1 MSTKYAALCDIGR
14 HARSRGPSCVCY
26 RTDQQEGLT
35 LHSQGKRS
43 HNACRLQSM
52 HAATRLAA
60 ADLGLVCWALLFLTD
75 FLLTPAA
82 DADVSQVLLPVQR

>member
-1 MSTKYAALCDIGR
+1 
-14 HARSRGPSCVCY
+14 VCY

-43 HNACRLQSM
+43 HNACSLQSM

-60 ADLGLVCWALLFLTD
+60 ADLRLDLGLVCWALLFLTD

-82 DADVSQVLLPVQR
+82 DADVSQVLLPVQ